1 MGVFLSDV
9 KFAIRDFIKQPG
21 WNLMIV
27 GMLALGIAGTTG
39 IFSIFYGLFLRPLP
53 FAQPE
58 RLVYLDEVAP
68 KWNLE
73 FVGIAYPDFH
83 EWRQSNRSFD
93 GMAVWAERSFN
104 LSAPSGV
111 ERIEGARV
119 THDLLS
125 TLGLRP
131 VLGRG
136 FLAEEDK
143 PGAQKVV
150 MLGYGLWQRLFGGR
164 RDVLGQPVR
173 LDTEVY
179 SVVGVLPPEAA
190 FPGRSELWVPLSAS
204 VNERQGWYLG
214 GVGRLKDGVAIP
226 RALEDLTRIHRGM
239 IPVRDVN
246 SITSPKM
253 LPFRDRFVGDLRLIG
268 RILLGAVGVVLLI
281 ACVNTA
287 GLMLARGAARS
298 REMGIRSALG
308 ASRGRIVRQ
317 LLAESLLLAALAG
330 LAGTALGYAGVKAL
344 VGLMPDQ
351 MPRWVM
357 FSLDSRVLLFCIAVT
372 CGSALLFGLW
382 PARDAS
388 RVDVQGALQE
398 STTRSSATVGRR
410 RTLSALV
417 TGEIALAVMLLVAAG
432 LLVQAFLKL
441 QKIDPGFRVENVL
454 TYRVSLPDAQYA
466 KPEQRANF
474 FKELLRR
481 HRSQPGVTMAGAT
494 SLIPLR
500 GHSGN
505 FYEVEN
511 AQPLAKDQQNPVVLV
526 RIATPG
532 YFEAMGIGLRAG
544 RFLEEGDGRV
554 DGKQVIIINE
564 TFARRYW
571 TDPSQA
577 IGKRIK
583 HPGKDNPWMTVVGV
597 TRDIKHYG
605 LDREMRPG
613 VYVPFDTRPIN
624 SMVVVL
630 RSSIDPASLTSAARE
645 ILRSV
650 DPDLPMFQVS
660 TMANRLRESVWL
672 RRTYSSLLAAF
683 AVVALILAIG
693 GIYGVISYIVSQRT
707 REIGIRMALGAQQGQ
722 VVRQVLGHGMKLTAA
737 GVIIGLAGAFWTARL
752 LQTLLLGI
760 SPRDPV
766 IYAGVA
772 LLLAGIAAAANLA
785 PARRAARIDPM
796 TALRFE

>member
-9 KFAIRDFIKQPG
+9 KFAIRGFLKQPG

-53 FAQPE
+53 FAEPE

-83 EWRQSNRSFD
+83 EWRKSNRSFD

-104 LSAPSGV
+104 LSAQSGV

-119 THDLLS
+119 TYDLMS

-136 FLAEEDK
+136 FLPEEDK
-143 PGAQKVV
+143 PGGQRVV

-179 SVVGVLPPEAA
+179 TVVGVLPPETA
-190 FPGRSELWVPLSAS
+190 FPGRSELWVPLAANI
-204 VNERQGWYLG
+204 NEGQGWYLG

-246 SITSPKM
+246 NITSPKM

-330 LAGTALGYAGVKAL
+330 LAGTALGYAGVNAL

-351 MPRWVM
+351 MPRWVT

-410 RTLSALV
+410 RMLSALV

-454 TYRVSLPDAQYA
+454 TYRVSLPEPQYT

-481 HRSQPGVTMAGAT
+481 HRSQPGVSMAGAT

-511 AQPLAKDQQNPVVLV
+511 ARPLAKDEQNPVVLV

-544 RFLEEGDGRV
+544 RFLEEGDGTAE
-554 DGKQVIIINE
+554 GKRVIIINE

-583 HPGKDNPWMTVVGV
+583 NPGKDNPWMTVVGV

-613 VYVPFDTRPIN
+613 VYVPFDTRPIS

-772 LLLAGIAAAANLA
+772 VLLAGIAAAANLA
-785 PARRAARIDPM
+785 PARRASRIDPM